1 MSSRIFG
8 RRLRRGAAAAL
19 VCALTAVALTAS
31 RGPAGP
37 VPDAPVAAGGSA
49 DRPLPAQ
56 ESGGDSAYFTELP
69 PLVSPQ
75 PPQVLLPDGPPPTAG
90 TDPAAQPGQ
99 PSAPV
104 VTEPREGAQGIPASV
119 LAAYLRAER
128 TVGRSDPGCGLRWQL
143 LAAIGKVESG
153 QARGGQVDAAGT
165 TLRPI
170 LGPVLDGNGFANI
183 ADTDGGAYD
192 GDTRYDRA
200 VGPMQ
205 FIPSTWAAWGQDAD
219 GDGRRNPNNVHD
231 AALAAARY
239 LCAGTR
245 DLRLEADLDRAVLSY
260 NRSTEYLRTVRSWF
274 TYYLK
279 GTHEV
284 PDSGGTTAPAPT
296 VPSPSPTPQPAPK
309 PTPTPDPK
317 PSPTPTPDPTP
328 TPSPT
333 PTPDPKPTPTPTPTP
348 DPKPSPTPTPTPSP
362 TPDPKPSPTPTPDP
376 TPTPT
381 PDPKPS
387 PTPTPTPSPTPDPTP
402 SPTPAQKPTPVPTP
416 APTRTPSPT
425 VTPAPRPTPTATATA
440 TRTAAPTVAP
450 EPARTPAPSGAPG
463 AGTGGS

>member
-8 RRLRRGAAAAL
+8 RRLRRGTTAAL
-19 VCALTAVALTAS
+19 VCALTVAALTAS
-31 RGPAGP
+31 RGPAGIG
-37 VPDAPVAAGGSA
+37 PDAAVAAGGNVA
-49 DRPLPAQ
+49 DGPLPADAG
-56 ESGGDSAYFTELP
+56 GGDSAYFTELP

-75 PPQVLLPDGPPPTAG
+75 PPAVLLPEGTAPTTG

-104 VTEPREGAQGIPASV
+104 VTGPREGAQGIPASV
-119 LAAYLRAER
+119 LAAYRRAER
-128 TVGRSDPGCGLRWQL
+128 TVGQSDPGCGLRWQL

-183 ADTDGGAYD
+183 RDTDGGAHD
-192 GDTRYDRA
+192 GDVRYDRA

-245 DLRLEADLDRAVLSY
+245 DLRVEADLDRAVLSY
-260 NRSTEYLRTVRSWF
+260 NHSTEYLRTVRSWF

-284 PDSGGTTAPAPT
+284 PDTGGTPAPAPVPAT
-296 VPSPSPTPQPAPK
+296 PSPKPTLPPAPTPR
-309 PTPTPDPK
+309 PTPTPT
-317 PSPTPTPDPTP
+317 PTPTPEPT
-328 TPSPT
+328 PT

-348 DPKPSPTPTPTPSP
+348 TPDPKPTPTPTPTPTPSP
-362 TPDPKPSPTPTPDP
+362 TVTPSAKPTPTPAA
-376 TPTPT
+376 T
-381 PDPKPS
+381 
-387 PTPTPTPSPTPDPTP
+387 
-402 SPTPAQKPTPVPTP
+402 
-416 APTRTPSPT
+416 APTRTPAPPA
-425 VTPAPRPTPTATATA
+425 TPK
-440 TRTAAPTVAP
+440 
-450 EPARTPAPSGAPG
+450 PARTPAPTGTPAP
-463 AGTGGS
+463 

>member
-8 RRLRRGAAAAL
+8 RRLRRGTTAAL
-19 VCALTAVALTAS
+19 VCALTAAALTAS
-31 RGPAGP
+31 RGPAGA
-37 VPDAPVAAGGSA
+37 VWDTAVTAGGSA

-75 PPQVLLPDGPPPTAG
+75 PPPVLLPDGPPETRPQEQPAPQPATAVAVG
-90 TDPAAQPGQ
+90 
-99 PSAPV
+99 
-104 VTEPREGAQGIPASV
+104 GASQGIPASV
-119 LAAYLRAER
+119 LAAYQRAEE
-128 TVGRSDPGCGLRWQL
+128 TVGQSDPGCGLRWQL

-192 GDTRYDRA
+192 GDARYDRA

-245 DLRLEADLDRAVLSY
+245 DLRVEADLDRAVLSY

-296 VPSPSPTPQPAPK
+296 APSPK
-309 PTPTPDPK
+309 PTPK
-317 PSPTPTPDPTP
+317 PDPTP
-328 TPSPT
+328 TPT
-333 PTPDPKPTPTPTPTP
+333 PK
-348 DPKPSPTPTPTPSP
+348 
-362 TPDPKPSPTPTPDP
+362 PDP

-387 PTPTPTPSPTPDPTP
+387 PTPTPDPKPSPTPTPTPTPEPKPSPTPTPTPTPTPDPKPTPTPTPTP
-402 SPTPAQKPTPVPTP
+402 SPAV
-416 APTRTPSPT
+416 TPSPKPSPT
-425 VTPAPRPTPTATATA
+425 ASSEPTRRPTPTPTP
-440 TRTAAPTVAP
+440 TRTSTPSASPTG
-450 EPARTPAPSGAPG
+450 TP
-463 AGTGGS
+463 